1 MSGEYKLLID
11 GKLVDG
17 DSTMDVLNPAT
28 EARIAT
34 CPRGSARQLNE
45 AVAAA
50 KEAFPKWAN
59 TSLDERR
66 KVLIRVAEAV
76 ESRREEMA
84 RLLTSEQGKP
94 LKEAQGEVDIT
105 ASFFRHAATLSLDP
119 KVLEDSNAR
128 RVELHRRPL
137 GVIAAIIPWNF
148 PLMITAF
155 KVPLALLAGNTIVVK
170 PAATTPL
177 ATLMFGALIA
187 DVVPAGVVNI
197 VTDANDLGD
206 VLTGH
211 PDVAKVA
218 FTGSSATGLKV
229 LGNVAKS
236 MKRFTLELGGNDPG
250 IVLQDANPKDV
261 APGIFQGA
269 FFNTGQVCLALKRLY
284 VHESQYDA
292 MCDELAKLAREAVF
306 GDGLQQCTVVGP
318 LQNATQYE
326 KVKAYLSDAHANGKV
341 IAGGNVPD
349 RPGYFIQPTIVKDI
363 EEGTKLVDEEQFG
376 PILPILKY
384 RTLDEAIARANA
396 TDYGLGASVWSSDR
410 ARAKEVALK
419 LEAGTV
425 FINKHADIAPHI
437 PQAGAKSSGLGVEIG
452 EEGLLEYT
460 QVQVVN
466 EAR

>member
-1 MSGEYKLLID
+1 MSNEYKLLIA

-17 DSTMDVLNPAT
+17 DSAMDVLNPAT
-28 EARIAT
+28 EKSIAS
-34 CPRGSARQLNE
+34 CPRGSERQFNE

-50 KEAFPKWAN
+50 KDAFPKWAA
-59 TSLDERR
+59 TSMEERR
-66 KVLIRVAEAV
+66 AVLVRVAEAV
-76 ESRREEMA
+76 EGHREEMA

-94 LKEAQGEVDIT
+94 LVEAQGEVDIT
-105 ASFFRHAATLSLDP
+105 AAFFRHAANLSIDP
-119 KVLEDSNAR
+119 KILEDSSTR

-137 GVIAAIIPWNF
+137 GVIAGIVPWNF
-148 PLMITAF
+148 PLMIMAF

-187 DVVPAGVVNI
+187 DIVPSGVINI
-197 VTDANDLGD
+197 VTDANDLGNL
-206 VLTGH
+206 LTSH

-236 MKRFTLELGGNDPG
+236 MKRFTLELGGNDAG
-250 IVLQDANPKDV
+250 IVLQDANPRDV

-284 VHESQYDA
+284 VHESQYDE
-292 MCDELAKLAREAVF
+292 MCEELGKLARDAVF
-306 GDGLQQCTVVGP
+306 GDGLQQGTVVGP
-318 LQNATQYE
+318 LQNAMQYE
-326 KVKAYLSDAHANGKV
+326 KVKTYLSDAHANGKV
-341 IAGGNVPD
+341 VAGGNVPD

-363 EEGTKLVDEEQFG
+363 VEGTKLVDEEQFG
-376 PILPILKY
+376 PILPVIKY
-384 RTLDEAIARANA
+384 KNLDDAIARANA
-396 TDYGLGASVWSSDR
+396 SDYGLGASVWSSDR

-437 PQAGAKSSGLGVEIG
+437 PQAGAKSSGFGVEIG

-460 QVQVVN
+460 QVQVLN
-466 EAR
+466 EAL

>member
-1 MSGEYKLLID
+1 
-11 GKLVDG
+11 
-17 DSTMDVLNPAT
+17 
-28 EARIAT
+28 
-34 CPRGSARQLNE
+34 
-45 AVAAA
+45 
-50 KEAFPKWAN
+50 
-59 TSLDERR
+59 
-66 KVLIRVAEAV
+66 
-76 ESRREEMA
+76 
-84 RLLTSEQGKP
+84 
-94 LKEAQGEVDIT
+94 
-105 ASFFRHAATLSLDP
+105 
-119 KVLEDSNAR
+119 
-128 RVELHRRPL
+128 
-137 GVIAAIIPWNF
+137 
-148 PLMITAF
+148 MIMAF

-187 DVVPAGVVNI
+187 NVVPPGVVNI
-197 VTDANDLGD
+197 VTDANDLGNT
-206 VLTGH
+206 LTSH

-284 VHESQYDA
+284 VHESQYDE
-292 MCDELAKLAREAVF
+292 MCDELGKLARNAVF
-306 GDGLQQCTVVGP
+306 GDGLQQGTVVGP
-318 LQNATQYE
+318 LQNAMQYE
-326 KVKAYLSDAHANGKV
+326 KVKTYLNDAHANGKIV
-341 IAGGNVPD
+341 AGGNVPD
-349 RPGYFIQPTIVKDI
+349 RPGYFIQPTIVKDM

-376 PILPILKY
+376 PILPVLKY
-384 RTLDEAIARANA
+384 KTLDEAITRANA
-396 TDYGLGASVWSSDR
+396 SEYGLGASVWSSDR
-410 ARAKEVALK
+410 TRAKEVALK

-460 QVQVVN
+460 QVQVLN
-466 EAR
+466 EAL